1 VIVKRPPFIP
11 AAFLIDF
18 DGILVHSSEAH
29 HQSYV
34 QAFKPHGLTVTGAV
48 SRLIQEGASR
58 ERVLAAA
65 EVPPSLFRAVSRA
78 KGDHYL
84 EIIARG
90 ELALSEGSI
99 PLLRKLRERVM
110 KVALV
115 SNSAAAKPAVQA
127 LGLTWA
133 FDAVI
138 DGSMIRRPK
147 PNPEAYE
154 LAIEEL
160 SVPAR
165 RCIAL
170 EDSPLGAAAARSAGA
185 WVAGIG
191 PKLRSSQ
198 VDVLLPHLSAL
209 PLGEWLTDLPDPGG
223 FS

>member
-1 VIVKRPPFIP
+1 MKRPPFIP

-18 DGILVHSSEAH
+18 DGILVQSWEAH

-34 QAFKPHGLTVTGAV
+34 RAFRPHGLTVTGAV

-65 EVPPSLFRAVSRA
+65 KVPPSLLRAISRA
-78 KGDHYL
+78 KGDHYM
-84 EIIARG
+84 EIVARG
-90 ELALSEGSI
+90 ELALSEGSV
-99 PLLRKLRERVM
+99 PLLRKLREKMM

-115 SNSAAAKPAVQA
+115 SNSAAANPAVQA
-127 LGLTWA
+127 LGLSWA

-138 DGSMIRRPK
+138 DGSVIQRPK
-147 PNPEAYE
+147 PDPEAYA

-170 EDSPLGAAAARSAGA
+170 EDSPFGAAAARSAGV

-191 PKLRSSQ
+191 PKLRSSH

-209 PLGEWLTDLPDPGG
+209 PLGDWLTDLPDPGCV
-223 FS
+223 S